1 MNRDEFMELVY
12 ETFTD
17 EPDNVLA
24 NGIIEAADAYVEYE
38 KAQLPN
44 VQPEPCKDAI
54 SRTDAIEVINAGRL
68 TQLIYADVATKGL
81 MDLAPVQPELTD
93 EQVIDY
99 CAKKGY
105 VILKKEPIFQA
116 GYQNKEIRFY
126 IGGRLFAIREL
137 AQ

>member
-1 MNRDEFMELVY
+1 MDRDKFMELVY
-12 ETFTD
+12 ETFFD
-17 EPDNVLA
+17 EPDNLLA
-24 NGIIEAADAYVEYE
+24 NSIIEAADAYVEYE
-38 KAQLPN
+38 KAQFLQEDKWCTDCKEYDTEKHCCPRFN
-44 VQPEPCKDAI
+44 KVIRQALVETQPK
-54 SRTDAIEVINAGRL
+54 
-68 TQLIYADVATKGL
+68 
-81 MDLAPVQPELTD
+81 LTD

-99 CAKKGY
+99 CTKKGY